1 MNNLIKEF
9 SSCSAQ
15 SFATASRME
24 TFDPGRRAEF
34 DWTDVSDFFS
44 TVTEDNRNVSRW
56 NSNDLFNKIGCQLE
70 RLPSM
75 LKFRWI
81 SDDLTH
87 DPFKERNGN
96 AELTNTHQI
105 LKTMLDNKAFLIFR
119 KWINDLLEPHTRE
132 TDLDTIHLETKIH
145 HNSFLAQSVWTRKK
159 TEEHL
164 ETKYEMPHN
173 SINYFRLTKI
183 DCTTQNQTDNTMD
196 WWKPWR
202 IPERITMLEKQKSL
216 LTDEK
221 PWRINNISMSP
232 NTNKKLYPTKRK

>member
-1 MNNLIKEF
+1 MIIPIILFNFRNIHEVRKVICVDKIL
-9 SSCSAQ
+9 S
-15 SFATASRME
+15 
-24 TFDPGRRAEF
+24 G
-34 DWTDVSDFFS
+34 WTDNSRKRNQHEQSDKRIFIMFS
-44 TVTEDNRNVSRW
+44 TKLRNSVTNGDLWSREKSGIWLNWCIRFFVSRVTEDNRNVSRW

-132 TDLDTIHLETKIH
+132 TDLDTIHLETK
-145 HNSFLAQSVWTRKK
+145 NTSQLFLSTISV
-159 TEEHL
+159 
-164 ETKYEMPHN
+164 
-173 SINYFRLTKI
+173 
-183 DCTTQNQTDNTMD
+183 
-196 WWKPWR
+196 
-202 IPERITMLEKQKSL
+202 
-216 LTDEK
+216 
-221 PWRINNISMSP
+221 
-232 NTNKKLYPTKRK
+232 NKKENWRTPRNKIRNAT